1 MELNSI
7 QFLTLF
13 VLAVLSTGI
22 ITPVMRRVAKRFGIV
37 DQPNQAHKTHREP
50 IPYLGGVAIM
60 ITVSVIVLSG
70 SLFLKMD
77 GNTSK
82 IVLAIMVPSV
92 LIGLVGLADD
102 IKNLSPISR
111 FIAQSIAALFTSI
124 VIISSDTV
132 GSPTGNSYLD
142 FAITVVW
149 IVGITNAIN
158 FFDNH
163 DGGASGTVAISSF
176 MLFILTSTSGQFYIA
191 ALAIVLSGS
200 CIGFL
205 YWNRNPARIYMG
217 DAGSLFLG
225 MILATILVRFDPNPI
240 NRWAGFAIPV
250 LLLAM
255 PILDTSV
262 SVLSRIQRGI
272 SPFQGGQDH
281 LSHRLVRRGLTR
293 RATAVTLWSGT
304 GVFSL
309 IALLISNASYRLEGL
324 VLSISLAILLTI
336 FFWFFRQNDY
346 MEKKK
351 NT

>member
-13 VLAVLSTGI
+13 MLAVLSTGI

-60 ITVSVIVLSG
+60 ITVSIIVLGG

-124 VIISSDTV
+124 IIISTDTV

-142 FAITVVW
+142 FVITVVW
-149 IVGITNAIN
+149 IVGVTNAIN

-176 MLFILTSTSGQFYIA
+176 MLFILASTSGQSYIA

-293 RATAVTLWSGT
+293 RATAITLWSGT

-324 VLSISLAILLTI
+324 FLSISLAIFLTL
-336 FFWFFRQNDY
+336 FFWFFRQND
-346 MEKKK
+346 
-351 NT
+351 

>member
-13 VLAVLSTGI
+13 VLAVFSTGI
-22 ITPVMRRVAKRFGIV
+22 ITPVMRRVAKRFGII
-37 DQPNQAHKTHREP
+37 DQPNQAHKTHRKP

-60 ITVSVIVLSG
+60 ITVLIIVLGG

-82 IVLAIMVPSV
+82 IVLAIVVPSI

-124 VIISSDTV
+124 VIISTDTV

-142 FAITVVW
+142 FFITVVW

-176 MLFILTSTSGQFYIA
+176 MLFMLASTSGQLYIA

-250 LLLAM
+250 LLLAL

-293 RATAVTLWSGT
+293 RATAITLWSGT
-304 GVFSL
+304 GAFSL
-309 IALLISNASYRLEGL
+309 IALLISNAPYRLEGL
-324 VLSISLAILLTI
+324 FLSTSIAIFLTL
-336 FFWFFRQNDY
+336 FFWFFRQSD
-346 MEKKK
+346 
-351 NT
+351 

>member
-1 MELNSI
+1 MELNLN
-7 QFLTLF
+7 QYLTLF
-13 VLAVLSTGI
+13 VLAVFSTGI
-22 ITPVMRRVAKRFGIV
+22 ITPVMRRVAKRFYIF
-37 DQPNQAHKTHREP
+37 DKPIQAHKTHREP

-60 ITVSVIVLSG
+60 ITVSIIALG
-70 SLFLKMD
+70 GGLFLEVD
-77 GNTSK
+77 SNTSK

-132 GSPTGNSYLD
+132 GSPTSNPYLD
-142 FAITVVW
+142 FVITVVW

-176 MLFILTSTSGQFYIA
+176 MLFILASTSGQFYIA
-191 ALAIVLSGS
+191 ALAIVVSGS
-200 CIGFL
+200 CFGFL

-225 MILATILVRFDPNPI
+225 MILATTLVRFDPNPI

-255 PILDTSV
+255 PILDTSI

-281 LSHRLVRRGLTR
+281 LSHRLMRRGLTR
-293 RATAVTLWSGT
+293 RATAITLWSGT
-304 GVFSL
+304 GTFSL
-309 IALLISNASYRLEGL
+309 IALLISIASYRLEGL
-324 VLSISLAILLTI
+324 IFSISLAIFLTL
-336 FFWFFRQNDY
+336 FVWFFRQND
-346 MEKKK
+346 
-351 NT
+351 

>member
-1 MELNSI
+1 MELNTI

-22 ITPVMRRVAKRFGIV
+22 ITPVMRRVANRFGIV

-60 ITVSVIVLSG
+60 IAVSIIVLCG
-70 SLFLKMD
+70 SLFLKLD

-82 IVLAIMVPSV
+82 IVLAIIVPSV
-92 LIGLVGLADD
+92 LMGLVGLVDD
-102 IKNLSPISR
+102 IKNLSPMSR

-132 GSPTGNSYLD
+132 GSPTGNSDLD
-142 FAITVVW
+142 FFITVVW

-176 MLFILTSTSGQFYIA
+176 MLFILSSTSGQFYIA

-200 CIGFL
+200 CCGFL

-250 LLLAM
+250 LLLAL

-262 SVLSRIQRGI
+262 AVSSRIQRGI

-281 LSHRLVRRGLTR
+281 LSHLLTRRGLSKRT
-293 RATAVTLWSGT
+293 TAITLWSGT
-304 GVFSL
+304 GAFSL
-309 IALLISNASYRLEGL
+309 LAFLISNASYRVEGL
-324 VLSISLAILLTI
+324 ILWISLVSFLTI
-336 FFWFFRQNDY
+336 FLWFFRQIN
-346 MEKKK
+346 
-351 NT
+351 

>member
-13 VLAVLSTGI
+13 VIAVFSTGI

-60 ITVSVIVLSG
+60 ITVSIIVLGG

-77 GNTSK
+77 NNTSK

-142 FAITVVW
+142 FFITVVW
-149 IVGITNAIN
+149 IVGTTNAIN

-176 MLFILTSTSGQFYIA
+176 MLFILASTSGQVYIA

-200 CIGFL
+200 CFGFL
-205 YWNRNPARIYMG
+205 YWNRNPAQIYMG

-293 RATAVTLWSGT
+293 RATAITLWSGT

-324 VLSISLAILLTI
+324 FLSISLAIFLTL

-346 MEKKK
+346 MAKKK
-351 NT
+351 NS

>member
-22 ITPVMRRVAKRFGIV
+22 LTPVMRRVAKRFGIV

-50 IPYLGGVAIM
+50 IPYLGGVAII
-60 ITVSVIVLSG
+60 ITVSIIVLGG

-82 IVLAIMVPSV
+82 IVLAIIVPSV

-124 VIISSDTV
+124 IIISTDTV
-132 GSPTGNSYLD
+132 GSPTSNSYLD
-142 FAITVVW
+142 FVITVVW
-149 IVGITNAIN
+149 IVGVTNAIN

-176 MLFILTSTSGQFYIA
+176 MLFILASTSGQFYIA

-200 CIGFL
+200 CFGFL

-225 MILATILVRFDPNPI
+225 MILATTLVRFDPNPI

-293 RATAVTLWSGT
+293 RATAITLWSGT

-309 IALLISNASYRLEGL
+309 IAFMISSVSYQVEQIILCVSIVIFLTLL
-324 VLSISLAILLTI
+324 
-336 FFWFFRQNDY
+336 FWFFQQED
-346 MEKKK
+346 
-351 NT
+351 

>member
-13 VLAVLSTGI
+13 VLAVFSTGI
-22 ITPVMRRVAKRFGIV
+22 ITPVMRRVANRFGIV

-60 ITVSVIVLSG
+60 MTVSTIVLGG

-77 GNTSK
+77 VNSSK

-176 MLFILTSTSGQFYIA
+176 MLFILASTSGQVYIA

-200 CIGFL
+200 CFGFL

-255 PILDTSV
+255 PLLDTSV
-262 SVLSRIQRGI
+262 AVLSRIQRGT

-281 LSHRLVRRGLTR
+281 LSHRLVLRGLTR
-293 RATAVTLWSGT
+293 RATAIALWSGT
-304 GVFSL
+304 GGFSL
-309 IALLISNASYRLEGL
+309 IALLISNASYRLEGFF
-324 VLSISLAILLTI
+324 LSISLAIFFTL

>member
-60 ITVSVIVLSG
+60 ITVSIIVLGG

-77 GNTSK
+77 NNTSK

-124 VIISSDTV
+124 VIISTDTV

-142 FAITVVW
+142 FFITVVW

-176 MLFILTSTSGQFYIA
+176 MLFILASTSGQFYIS

-281 LSHRLVRRGLTR
+281 LSHRLMRRGLTR
-293 RATAVTLWSGT
+293 RATAINLWSGT

-324 VLSISLAILLTI
+324 FLSISLAIFLTL
-336 FFWFFRQNDY
+336 FFWFFRQND
-346 MEKKK
+346 
-351 NT
+351 

>member
-1 MELNSI
+1 MELNAI

-13 VLAVLSTGI
+13 LLAVFSTGI

-37 DQPNQAHKTHREP
+37 DQPNQAHKTHRQP

-60 ITVSVIVLSG
+60 ITVSIIVLGG
-70 SLFLKMD
+70 SSFLKMD
-77 GNTSK
+77 SNTSK

-132 GSPTGNSYLD
+132 GSPTGNPYLD
-142 FAITVVW
+142 FFINVIW

-176 MLFILTSTSGQFYIA
+176 MLFILASTSGQLYIA

-225 MILATILVRFDPNPI
+225 MVLATILVRFDPNPI
-240 NRWAGFAIPV
+240 NRWAGFAIPI

-293 RATAVTLWSGT
+293 RATAITLWSGT
-304 GVFSL
+304 GTFSL
-309 IALLISNASYRLEGL
+309 MALLISNASYRLEGL
-324 VLSISLAILLTI
+324 LLSISLAIFLTI

>member
-13 VLAVLSTGI
+13 VLAVFSTGI

-60 ITVSVIVLSG
+60 ITVSIIVLGG

-92 LIGLVGLADD
+92 LIGLVGLVDD

-142 FAITVVW
+142 FFITVVW

-176 MLFILTSTSGQFYIA
+176 MLFILASTSGQFYIA

-200 CIGFL
+200 CFGFL

-281 LSHRLVRRGLTR
+281 LSHRLMRRGLTR
-293 RATAVTLWSGT
+293 RATAINLWSGT

-324 VLSISLAILLTI
+324 FLSISLAIFLTL
-336 FFWFFRQNDY
+336 FFWFFRQSDY
-346 MEKKK
+346 MAKKK

>member
-13 VLAVLSTGI
+13 VLAVFSTGI

-60 ITVSVIVLSG
+60 ITVSIIVLGG

-92 LIGLVGLADD
+92 LIGLVGLVDD

-142 FAITVVW
+142 FFLTVVW

-163 DGGASGTVAISSF
+163 DGGASGTVAVSSF
-176 MLFILTSTSGQFYIA
+176 MLFILAST
-191 ALAIVLSGS
+191 LAS
-200 CIGFL
+200 F
-205 YWNRNPARIYMG
+205 
-217 DAGSLFLG
+217 
-225 MILATILVRFDPNPI
+225 
-240 NRWAGFAIPV
+240 
-250 LLLAM
+250 
-255 PILDTSV
+255 
-262 SVLSRIQRGI
+262 
-272 SPFQGGQDH
+272 
-281 LSHRLVRRGLTR
+281 
-293 RATAVTLWSGT
+293 TL
-304 GVFSL
+304 
-309 IALLISNASYRLEGL
+309 
-324 VLSISLAILLTI
+324 
-336 FFWFFRQNDY
+336 QP
-346 MEKKK
+346 
-351 NT
+351 

>member
-13 VLAVLSTGI
+13 VLAVFSTGI
-22 ITPVMRRVAKRFGIV
+22 ITPVMRRVAKRFGII
-37 DQPNQAHKTHREP
+37 DQPNQAHKTHRKP

-60 ITVSVIVLSG
+60 ITVLIIVLGG

-82 IVLAIMVPSV
+82 IVLAIVVPSI

-124 VIISSDTV
+124 VIISTDTV

-142 FAITVVW
+142 FFITVVW

-176 MLFILTSTSGQFYIA
+176 MLFMLASTSGQLYIA

-225 MILATILVRFDPNPI
+225 MVLATILVRFDPNPI
-240 NRWAGFAIPV
+240 NRWAGFAIPI

-293 RATAVTLWSGT
+293 RATAITLWSGT
-304 GVFSL
+304 GTFSL
-309 IALLISNASYRLEGL
+309 MALLISNASYRLEGL
-324 VLSISLAILLTI
+324 LLSISLAIFLTI

>member
-13 VLAVLSTGI
+13 MLAVLSTGI

-60 ITVSVIVLSG
+60 ITVSIIVLGG

-77 GNTSK
+77 SNTSK
-82 IVLAIMVPSV
+82 VVLAIMVPSV

-124 VIISSDTV
+124 IIISTDTV

-142 FAITVVW
+142 FVITVVW
-149 IVGITNAIN
+149 IVGVTNAIN

-176 MLFILTSTSGQFYIA
+176 MLFILASTSGQSYIA

-293 RATAVTLWSGT
+293 RATAITLWSGT

-324 VLSISLAILLTI
+324 FLSISLAIFLTL
-336 FFWFFRQNDY
+336 FFWFFRQND
-346 MEKKK
+346 
-351 NT
+351 